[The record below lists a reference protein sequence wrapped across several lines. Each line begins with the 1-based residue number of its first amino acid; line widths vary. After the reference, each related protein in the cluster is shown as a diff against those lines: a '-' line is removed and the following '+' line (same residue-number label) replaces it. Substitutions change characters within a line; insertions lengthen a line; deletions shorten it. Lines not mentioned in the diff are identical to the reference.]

1 MGMFARLGKVFK
13 GFFALFVR
21 NVEKQNPRALLEAEI
36 VAFNEAVA
44 SYNKNLALQAG
55 LVERLKG
62 QIKRQHKEVELLTAR
77 VSANYQAGNIEQAGH
92 LALQLKQMKTE
103 LAENEEQ
110 LREGEEMYGN
120 LSRQRDTYIK
130 DAQNKINDIKRK
142 LSQAEMAEAQSKLA
156 EIASATA
163 FDMAGSGATLERID
177 EDLEERIASAKGKA
191 RVALDSTKQ
200 GEWTMKEGEQKALE
214 QQALAE
220 FAAAAGLAAPAGAV
234 TAAPAAATPKRE
246 LGPVPE
252 GPAVTLEDK
261 T

>member
-21 NVEKQNPRALLEAEI
+21 GVEKRNPKALLEAEI

-62 QIKRQHKEVELLTAR
+62 QIKREQKDVETLTAR
-77 VSANYQAGNIEQAGH
+77 ASANYQAGNVEAAGR
-92 LALQLKQMKTE
+92 LALQLKELRAE
-103 LAENEEQ
+103 LAENENQ
-110 LREGEEMYGN
+110 LKEAEEMYQN
-120 LSRQRDTYIK
+120 LSRQRDAYVK
-130 DAQNKINDIKRK
+130 DAQDKIGDIKRK

-177 EDLEERIASAKGKA
+177 EDLNERIATAKGKA
-191 RVALDSTKQ
+191 RVALDASKQ

-220 FAAAAGLAAPAGAV
+220 FAAAAGLAAPAGAELKV
-234 TAAPAAATPKRE
+234 PAPSRE
-246 LGPVPE
+246 LGPVAAEP
-252 GPAVTLEDK
+252 PK
-261 T
+261 TKE

>member
-21 NVEKQNPRALLEAEI
+21 GVEKQNPRALLEAEI
-36 VAFNEAVA
+36 VAFNEAVG

-62 QIKRQHKEVELLTAR
+62 QIKRQQKDIEALTAR
-77 VSANYQAGNIEQAGH
+77 VAANYQAGNVEAAGR
-92 LALQLKQMKTE
+92 LAFQLKQLKSE
-103 LAENEEQ
+103 HAENEEQ
-110 LREGEEMYGN
+110 LREGEEMYQN
-120 LSRQRDTYIK
+120 LTRQRDTYVK
-130 DAQNKINDIKRK
+130 EAQNKINDIKRK

-177 EDLEERIASAKGKA
+177 EDLDERIATAKGKA
-191 RVALDSTKQ
+191 RVALDSSKQ
-200 GEWTMKEGEQKALE
+200 GEWTLKEGEQKALE

-220 FAAAAGLAAPAGAV
+220 FAAAAGLAAPAGA
-234 TAAPAAATPKRE
+234 TLAAPTPKRE
-246 LGPVPE
+246 LGPVAETPE
-252 GPAVTLEDK
+252 PAPTTTEEK
-261 T
+261 A